1 MSRSFHHSEIFT
13 RSRNNIAILALFA
26 ITTMSIGCQSV
37 ANFKA
42 ADLPADLRALA
53 ETETNTIDLS
63 QIASRS
69 INENVIYPGDVLEV
83 SINSGI
89 EDSVT
94 PAIPI
99 RVDDGGVIN
108 IPLVGDIVVAGLGL
122 TDAERAIHQAS
133 VQRDIYKNPHVSVLM
148 RERRTIQVRVLGA
161 VATPGV
167 YRLPAAGCDLL
178 AAIVA
183 AGGLSADAGTIV
195 EVRHP
200 TQNNPASHGVRLAT
214 FEQIDGQ
221 PTQTVQLD
229 LREASTLPSQQLVV
243 GDGSVVM
250 VMPKKERSVS
260 ILGLV
265 RKPGNYDLP
274 TDESLRLLDG
284 LALAGDRTLSV
295 ANRVRVIRQKPDEE
309 EPVIIAVNVRQAKKN
324 GKENLLLA
332 PGDTVVV
339 EETPMTFTLSTIQG
353 FLRFGFSSAI
363 PGL

>member
-1 MSRSFHHSEIFT
+1 MT
-13 RSRNNIAILALFA
+13 RYALASLCLSIIL
-26 ITTMSIGCQSV
+26 MGSVGCQSV

-42 ADLPADLRALA
+42 ANLPDDLRALA
-53 ETETNTIDLS
+53 ETDSESIDLS

-69 INENVIYPGDVLEV
+69 INENVIYPGDVLEIAI
-83 SINSGI
+83 SSGI
-89 EDSVT
+89 EQAAS

-99 RVDDGGVIN
+99 RVDDRGQIN
-108 IPLVGDIVVAGLGL
+108 VPLVGDVRVADLSL
-122 TDAERAIHQAS
+122 TDAERMIHEAS
-133 VQRDIYKNPHVSVLM
+133 VQREIYRNPHVSVLM
-148 RERRTIQVRVLGA
+148 RERRTIKVRVLGE
-161 VATPGV
+161 VSTPGV
-167 YRLPAAGCDLL
+167 YRLPAAGSDLL

-183 AGGLSADAGTIV
+183 AGGLSAKAGTIV

-200 TQNNPASHGVRLAT
+200 TQNNQASHGVRLAT

-229 LREASTLPSQQLVV
+229 LREASTLPTNQLVV

-250 VMPKKERSVS
+250 VMPKKERSIS

-274 TDESLRLLDG
+274 ADENLRLLDG

-295 ANRVRVIRQKPDEE
+295 ANRVRVIRQKPDDED
-309 EPVIIAVNVRQAKKN
+309 PVIIAVNVRQAKKN